1 MKVAR
6 RKFLRL
12 IVGAAAVPAVSG
24 LVLAQAYPTR
34 PVRIVA
40 GFSPGSTT
48 DIIARLIGHWL
59 QDRLG
64 QPVIIDNRPGAGGTI
79 GAEAVVRAAPDG
91 YTLLAAGS
99 NNAINETLYQKLGYE
114 FSRDIAPVALI
125 DSVPNVIVV
134 NPAFPA
140 KTIPEFIA
148 YAKANPGKV
157 NMGSAGNGSS
167 SHLAGEL
174 FKMLAGIDLVHVPY
188 RGQPAALTDLLGGQV
203 QVSFAPMP
211 PTIEFIRA
219 GKLRA
224 LAVTS
229 AARLETLP
237 DVATVAE
244 FVPGYEAST
253 WSGLGA
259 PRNTPA
265 AIIDKLNKEVNA
277 GLADPKLN
285 ASFADVGAVV
295 LGGSPGDFAKFIAA
309 ETEKWA
315 KVIKFAGIKPG

>member
-1 MKVAR
+1 MNLR
-6 RKFLRL
+6 RRDLL
-12 IVGAAAVPAVSG
+12 HLAAAAAALPTSSR
-24 LVLAQAYPTR
+24 LARAQTYPTR

-48 DIIARLIGHWL
+48 DIIARLIGRWL
-59 QDRLG
+59 QEQLG
-64 QPVIIDNRPGAGGTI
+64 QPVIVENRPGAGGTI

-91 YTLLAAGS
+91 YTLLLAGS
-99 NNAINETLYQKLGYE
+99 NNAINETLYDKLGYD
-114 FSRDIAPVALI
+114 FVRDIAPVALI
-125 DSVPNVIVV
+125 DNVPNLVVV

-157 NMGSAGNGSS
+157 NMGSAGNGTS

-174 FKMLAGIDLVHVPY
+174 FKMEAGVNLMHIPY
-188 RGQPAALTDLLGGQV
+188 RGQPAALADLLAGQV
-203 QVSFAPMP
+203 QVSFAPTP
-211 PTIEFIRA
+211 PTIELVRA

-229 AARLETLP
+229 ATRLEALP
-237 DVATVAE
+237 NVPTVAE

-259 PRNTPA
+259 PRNTPT
-265 AIIDKLNKEVNA
+265 AIVDKLNKVTNA
-277 GLADPKLN
+277 GLADSKLK
-285 ASFADVGAVV
+285 ATFTDMGGVV
-295 LGGSPGDFAKFIAA
+295 LGGSTGDFAKFIAA
-309 ETEKWA
+309 ETQKWA
-315 KVIKFAGIKPG
+315 KVIKFAGIKAE

>member
-1 MKVAR
+1 
-6 RKFLRL
+6 LHL
-12 IVGAAAVPAVSG
+12 AAAAAALPTSSR
-24 LVLAQAYPTR
+24 LARAQTYPTR

-48 DIIARLIGHWL
+48 DIIARLIGRWL
-59 QDRLG
+59 QEQLG
-64 QPVIIDNRPGAGGTI
+64 QPVIVENRPGAGGTI

-91 YTLLAAGS
+91 YTLLLAGS
-99 NNAINETLYQKLGYE
+99 NNAINETLYDKLGYD
-114 FSRDIAPVALI
+114 FVRDIAPVALI
-125 DSVPNVIVV
+125 DNVPNLVVV

-157 NMGSAGNGSS
+157 NMGSAGNGTS

-174 FKMLAGIDLVHVPY
+174 FKMEAGVNLMHIPY
-188 RGQPAALTDLLGGQV
+188 RGQPAALADLLAGQV
-203 QVSFAPMP
+203 QVSFAPTP
-211 PTIEFIRA
+211 PTIELVRA

-229 AARLETLP
+229 ATRLEALP
-237 DVATVAE
+237 NVPTVAE

-259 PRNTPA
+259 PRNTPT
-265 AIIDKLNKEVNA
+265 AIVDKLNKVTNA
-277 GLADPKLN
+277 GLADSKLK
-285 ASFADVGAVV
+285 ATFTDMGGVV
-295 LGGSPGDFAKFIAA
+295 LGGSTGDFAKFIAA
-309 ETEKWA
+309 ETQKWA
-315 KVIKFAGIKPG
+315 KVIKFAGIKAE

>member
-1 MKVAR
+1 MTLRRRHFLHLVAGVAA
-6 RKFLRL
+6 LPAWSRL
-12 IVGAAAVPAVSG
+12 A
-24 LVLAQAYPTR
+24 LAQAYPTR

-40 GFSPGSTT
+40 GFSAGSTT

-64 QPVIIDNRPGAGGTI
+64 QPFIIDNRPGAGGTI

-99 NNAINETLYQKLGYE
+99 NNAINETLYEKLDYD
-114 FSRDIAPVALI
+114 FIRDIAPVALI
-125 DSVPNVIVV
+125 DSVPNVMVV

-140 KTIPEFIA
+140 KTVPEFIA
-148 YAKANPGKV
+148 YAKANRGKI
-157 NMGSAGNGSS
+157 NMASAGNGSS

-174 FKMLAGIDLVHVPY
+174 FKMLAGIELVHVPY
-188 RGQPAALTDLLGGQV
+188 RGQPAALTDLLAGQV

-211 PTIEFIRA
+211 PTIALVRA

-229 AARLETLP
+229 ATRLEALP
-237 DVATVAE
+237 DVPTVAE
-244 FVPGYEAST
+244 FVPSYEAST
-253 WSGLGA
+253 WSGLAA
-259 PRNTPA
+259 PRNTPTA
-265 AIIDKLNKEVNA
+265 VIDKLNKEVNA
-277 GLADPKLN
+277 GLSDSKLK
-285 ASFADVGAVV
+285 ASFTDVGAVV

-309 ETEKWA
+309 EVEKWA
-315 KVIKFAGIKPG
+315 MVIKFAGIKPG

>member
-1 MKVAR
+1 MKLPRRQFLHLVA
-6 RKFLRL
+6 
-12 IVGAAAVPAVSG
+12 GAATVPAVSG
-24 LVLAQAYPTR
+24 LAWAQAYPTR

-64 QPVIIDNRPGAGGTI
+64 QPFIIENRPGAGGTV

-99 NNAINETLYQKLGYE
+99 NNAINETLYEKLGYD
-114 FSRDIAPVALI
+114 FIRDIAPVALI
-125 DSVPNVIVV
+125 DSVPNVMVV

-140 KTIPEFIA
+140 KTVPEFIA

-174 FKMLAGIDLVHVPY
+174 FKMLTGINLVHIPY

-211 PTIEFIRA
+211 PTIEHVRG

-229 AARLETLP
+229 VMRL
-237 DVATVAE
+237 DVLAGVPALAE

-265 AIIDKLNKEVNA
+265 AAIDKLNREINA
-277 GLADPKLN
+277 GLADPRLR
-285 ASFADVGAVV
+285 AGFADVGAVV
-295 LGGSPGDFAKFIAA
+295 LGGSPGDFAKFIIV

-315 KVIKFAGIKPG
+315 KVIKFAGIKPE